1 MNSDGGVLRKAEVRK
16 CNNCKNADRKSDE
29 KMFALGYARCH
40 LLSKSQYV
48 AGWHVCPK
56 WKAKS

>member
-1 MNSDGGVLRKAEVRK
+1 MTRECR
-16 CNNCKNADRKSDE
+16 NCHHCDLKPDTDSARQMK
-29 KMFALGYARCH
+29 KHGYARCF

>member
-1 MNSDGGVLRKAEVRK
+1 MTRECRTCQHVNLKADTDSSRQMK
-16 CNNCKNADRKSDE
+16 KQ
-29 KMFALGYARCH
+29 GYARCH

-56 WKAKS
+56 WKAK